1 MLKSRSR
8 QFWLSVSNLAL
19 PVAGQ
24 TFLQSFLGMADV
36 VMVSSLGE
44 TAVAAVGLS
53 AKLHFLLLV
62 VMLGVATACSIL
74 VAQYYGAGK
83 TDQYRNTLIT
93 ALIVGLVAM
102 LPFTLAFG
110 LFADAWIA
118 WINPD
123 SQVVALAGQYLA
135 ITALVLIAAQVI
147 AVFEGGLRAIGDTT
161 LPLVAS
167 IISAVLNV
175 LLNYALIFGH
185 WGFPAL
191 GVAGAAWGTL
201 ISRIVQMVVVLGWVF
216 WTRNPFAFGIGDIR
230 AAVQSKNFGRYIV
243 FAYPLVIN
251 YGAWAIGNAAY
262 HIITGYAG
270 TDALAVMGVIVPVE
284 LAVFSLFI
292 GLANAS
298 AVLIGRELGRD
309 NTEEAWQL
317 HVFFDRLSIA
327 LIILFSVSVWLGRSY
342 IVDVFGQTG
351 HDTAVLL
358 FHTLTIFCLLMWL
371 KVLNLMRIIGVLR
384 AGGDIRFCL
393 VTDVIV
399 MWVFGIPGYVIA
411 VFIFKLPFLVLFC
424 LIYLEE
430 FLKFFP
436 VWKRVKKRIWIRNL
450 THDSP
455 PRDLGLR
462 DAGPTPP
469 L

>member
-1 MLKSRSR
+1 MIKPRSR

-24 TFLQSFLGMADV
+24 TFLLSFLGMADV

-44 TAVAAVGLS
+44 TAVAAVGLA

-62 VMLGVATACSIL
+62 IMMGIATACSIL

-83 TDQYRNTLIT
+83 TGQYRNTLIT
-93 ALIVGLVAM
+93 ALVVGLIAM
-102 LPFTLAFG
+102 LPFVLAFG
-110 LFADAWIA
+110 QFSDTWVR

-123 SQVVALAGQYLA
+123 QQVVALAGEYLA
-135 ITALVLIAAQVI
+135 ITALVLIASLIIV
-147 AVFEGGLRAIGDTT
+147 VFEGALRAIGDTK

-167 IISAVLNV
+167 IIAAVLNV

-185 WGFPAL
+185 WGFPAM

-201 ISRIVQMVVVLGWVF
+201 ISRVVQMCVVLGWVY
-216 WTRNPFAFGIGDIR
+216 WTSNPFAFRLDDVR
-230 AAVQSKNFGRYIV
+230 AAVKSKSFNRYIQ
-243 FAYPLVIN
+243 FASPLVIN
-251 YGAWAIGNAAY
+251 HGAWAAGNATY
-262 HIITGYAG
+262 HIVTGYAG

-284 LAVFSLFI
+284 LAFFSIFI

-298 AVLIGRELGRD
+298 AVLIGHELGRD

-317 HVFFDRLSIA
+317 HVFFDRMATALVIVFSI
-327 LIILFSVSVWLGRSY
+327 SVWLGRSY
-342 IVDVFGQTG
+342 IVNIFGQTG
-351 HDTAVLL
+351 QETAVLL
-358 FHTLTIFCLLMWL
+358 LHTLTIFCLLMWL

-399 MWVFGIPGYVIA
+399 MWVFGIPAYIIA
-411 VFIFKLPFLVLFC
+411 VFVLKLPFLVLFC

-436 VWKRVKKRIWIRNL
+436 VWKRVKKRIWIQNL
-450 THDSP
+450 TRDSAHP
-455 PRDLGLR
+455 P
-462 DAGPTPP
+462 PV
-469 L
+469 

>member
-1 MLKSRSR
+1 MIKSPSR

-62 VMLGVATACSIL
+62 IMMGIATACSIL

-83 TDQYRNTLIT
+83 NDQYRNTLIT
-93 ALIVGLVAM
+93 ALVVGLITM
-102 LPFTLAFG
+102 LPFVLAFG
-110 LFADAWIA
+110 QFSDAWVR

-123 SQVVALAGQYLA
+123 QRVVALAGEYLA
-135 ITALVLIAAQVI
+135 ITALVLIASLIIV
-147 AVFEGGLRAIGDTT
+147 VFEGALRAIGDTK

-167 IISAVLNV
+167 VISATLNV
-175 LLNYALIFGH
+175 VLNYALIFGH

-201 ISRIVQMVVVLGWVF
+201 ISRVVQMCVVLGWVY
-216 WTRNPFAFGIGDIR
+216 WTRNPFAFRLDDLR
-230 AAVQSKNFGRYIV
+230 SALRSKNFSRYLQI
-243 FAYPLVIN
+243 ALPLVIN
-251 YGAWAIGNAAY
+251 YGAWATGNATY
-262 HIITGYAG
+262 HIVTGYAG

-284 LAVFSLFI
+284 LAFFSIFI

-298 AVLIGRELGRD
+298 AVLIGHELGRD
-309 NTEEAWQL
+309 NTEKAWQL
-317 HVFFDRLSIA
+317 HLFFDRLATALVIMFSI
-327 LIILFSVSVWLGRSY
+327 SVWLSRSY
-342 IVDVFGQTG
+342 IVNIFGQTG
-351 HDTAVLL
+351 QETAVLL
-358 FHTLTIFCLLMWL
+358 LHTLTIFCMLMWL

-399 MWVFGIPGYVIA
+399 MWVFGIPVYIVA
-411 VFIFKLPFLVLFC
+411 VFVLKLPFLVLFC

-436 VWKRVKKRIWIRNL
+436 VWKRVKKRIWIQNL
-450 THDSP
+450 TRDS
-455 PRDLGLR
+455 
-462 DAGPTPP
+462 AHTPP
-469 L
+469 G